1 MSQPKNRRRAA
12 RRKARADKAGQHS
25 HYIHFNTTGT
35 LRNPIGKVSP
45 LGRVIGVG
53 FGSATVSRDGALFVD
68 GEHPKR
74 RGLTNRE
81 GWVTLRKV
89 EKWIKRHGAGRSR
102 WVASVR
108 APLWD
113 ATWER
118 QRPGKWVCVAAGMG
132 FA

>member
-12 RRKARADKAGQHS
+12 RRKARANRPEPRS
-25 HYIHFNTTGT
+25 WIHFNMTGT
-35 LRNPIGKVSP
+35 LRNPLGKVSP

-53 FGSATVSRDGALFVD
+53 FGSATVSRDGVLFVD

-102 WVASVR
+102 WVAAIR

-118 QRPGKWVCVAAGMG
+118 QRPGKWVCVEAGMG